1 MIESIGK
8 RSVPAYKKIVEIEVA
23 GNTLD
28 GTDVI
33 MPSVRYALSWCII
46 YEFNIY
52 NCGFLIVM
60 HYLLIINDLLFLIF
74 TIWKDIINY

>member
-1 MIESIGK
+1 LIESIGK

-33 MPSVRYALSWCII
+33 MPSVRYALS
-46 YEFNIY
+46 
-52 NCGFLIVM
+52 
-60 HYLLIINDLLFLIF
+60 
-74 TIWKDIINY
+74 